1 MDEAAARD
9 AFETALR
16 THRPDFETFFLA
28 RLFGLEIGY
37 GEDACIVEIPVRDFL
52 FNPQGT
58 VHGGVIAFALDVSMG
73 HWIKRSTGRP
83 GITLEMKIQYLRPAT
98 RGRLRCEGR
107 YLKQGKQISYLESR
121 LTDQDGKLLAVAT
134 ATWQHASA

>member
-1 MDEAAARD
+1 MDETAARD
-9 AFETALR
+9 AFEIALR

-28 RLFGLEIGY
+28 RLFGLEISY

-58 VHGGVIAFALDVSMG
+58 VHGGIIAFALDVSMG
-73 HWIKRSTGRP
+73 HWIKRSTGRA
-83 GITLEMKIQYLRPAT
+83 GITLEMKIQYLRPAAVD
-98 RGRLRCEGR
+98 RLRCEGR

-121 LTDQDGKLLAVAT
+121 LTDRDGKLLAVAT
-134 ATWQHASA
+134 ATWQHLSA